1 MLTVIASL
9 KVQDE
14 GRAAFETA
22 ANELIAYV
30 QANEPGTITYVCHR
44 SKSDPT
50 EYVFYEVYKDQ
61 AALDAHGTSPQM
73 QKFFGAAGALLAGQP
88 SIKTYEEI
96 GAKR

>member
-14 GRAAFETA
+14 GRVAFEA
-22 ANELIAYV
+22 AADDMIAYV
-30 QANEPGTITYVCHR
+30 NANEPGTITYVCHR

-50 EYVFYEVYKDQ
+50 EYVFYEVYENQ

-73 QKFFGAAGALLAGQP
+73 QKFFGAVGGLLAGQP
-88 SIKTYEEI
+88 SIKTYEEV